1 MKLAVTILLI
11 GCALAA
17 EEPPPASKSAAKTAA
32 KGTAASDA
40 APKSATGATKVVQT
54 PFGPS
59 LRAATPDD
67 SREEAE
73 KRHQEAVASPLLK
86 IEESGDTV
94 TFRRR
99 TPFGDQV
106 WKKKRSE
113 LTDLE
118 KEMIAAHQGGG
129 TKTGPG
135 ADPGPGRQAGAP
147 GARAKT
153 GK

>member
-1 MKLAVTILLI
+1 MKLTAIILLI

-17 EEPPPASKSAAKTAA
+17 EEPPQASKNTPKTAA
-32 KGTAASDA
+32 QEAAPSDA
-40 APKSATGATKVVQT
+40 AAKGATKVVET

-59 LRAATPDD
+59 LRAATPEKSKED
-67 SREEAE
+67 AE
-73 KRHQEAVASPLLK
+73 KRRREAVASPLLK

-118 KEMIAAHQGGG
+118 KEMIAAHKDGGKAAAAG
-129 TKTGPG
+129 SDS
-135 ADPGPGRQAGAP
+135 ARQAGAA
-147 GARAKT
+147 GAPATTKKREK
-153 GK
+153 

>member
-1 MKLAVTILLI
+1 MKLAATILLI

-17 EEPPPASKSAAKTAA
+17 EEPKQPQKDAKKDAVAT
-32 KGTAASDA
+32 DA
-40 APKSATGATKVVQT
+40 AGKGATKVVQT

-59 LRAATPDD
+59 LRAATPEQ
-67 SREEAE
+67 SKEAAE
-73 KRHQEAVASPLLK
+73 KRHREAVASPLLK

-113 LTDLE
+113 LTDVE
-118 KEMIAAHQGGG
+118 KEMIAAHKDGGKAAEAG
-129 TKTGPG
+129 SDST
-135 ADPGPGRQAGAP
+135 RQAGSPATTEK
-147 GARAKT
+147 REK
-153 GK
+153 